1 MARRPALPVPAPLRW
16 ELILSHLGLTC
27 DDCQSDRGAEL
38 LSLQM
43 DVAGVGP
50 SLGLAHSLQLE
61 GKVAMVSSHQEV
73 RASPGRG
80 PLGSERRLGPH
91 TGGQAAR

>member
-1 MARRPALPVPAPLRW
+1 M
-16 ELILSHLGLTC
+16 GLTC
-27 DDCQSDRGAEL
+27 DDCQSDRSTEL

-50 SLGLAHSLQLE
+50 RLGLAHSLQLE
-61 GKVAMVSSHQEV
+61 GKVAIVSSHQEV
-73 RASPGRG
+73 RASPWRA

-91 TGGQAAR
+91 TRGQAAG